1 MTGRGIVAIGLP
13 PERLEGSLE
22 ARLLERLSGKR
33 SVVTRFGIKTIIN
46 GLRFRIRIVRSRIAG
61 LLHRLRLSVDIMT
74 RLCFIA
80 RCLAGVGLE
89 GTNRTR
95 GLRGLTR
102 VANEVSGIGV
112 YAG

>member
-13 PERLEGSLE
+13 LKGLEGPLE
-22 ARLLERLSGKR
+22 ARLLEGLPGKR
-33 SVVTRFGIKTIIN
+33 SIVSRICINASIN

-61 LLHRLRLSVDIMT
+61 LLHRLGLSVDIMT

-80 RCLAGVGLE
+80 RCLAGVRLE

-102 VANEVSGIGV
+102 VANKVSGIGV